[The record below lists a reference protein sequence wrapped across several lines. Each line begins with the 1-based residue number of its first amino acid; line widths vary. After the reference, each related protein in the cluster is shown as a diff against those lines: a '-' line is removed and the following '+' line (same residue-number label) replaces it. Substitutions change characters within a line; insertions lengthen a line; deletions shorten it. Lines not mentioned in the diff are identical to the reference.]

1 MHYVLANLLLC
12 LLLPFRR
19 ARLDLVIAVLVF
31 MAVFTAY
38 YMSGSAD
45 YKGYVTY
52 FLCSQNEFCLKSGEL
67 NFERSYALI
76 SNFFYTFLFREG
88 ASWVIA
94 FYSTVALCI
103 KLPLLQRYSRHFGV
117 ALLCYAMYAWYVHE
131 MTQIRIGLAIAFY
144 WLAVIRL
151 TQKRYVG
158 AAVYFAFTLFFHV
171 STILGIVALLLRPL
185 KTSSRRM
192 LTICGLI
199 TLFGVGISDSP
210 AFLGAILSFGFVDPR
225 LATYSDAIGNIVSST
240 NFLTVYLI
248 ASATMLVMYALI
260 VPHDEETELERLSFR
275 LGCFGLAYYGFL
287 YWIPTVGLRG
297 FEFFLCLLPFT
308 AAGIFRSSKGILPK
322 LLVILLC
329 VLTYWNL
336 VIRNGTRTD
345 FILPGQAQE
354 QWME

>member
-12 LLLPFRR
+12 LFLPVKR
-19 ARLDLVIAVLVF
+19 ARLDLMVAVLVF

-52 FLCSQNEFCLKSGEL
+52 FLCSQNEFCLKSGDL
-67 NFERSYALI
+67 NFERSFALI
-76 SNFFYTFLFREG
+76 SNFFYTFQFREG
-88 ASWVIA
+88 APWVIA

-158 AAVYFAFTLFFHV
+158 AAVYFVLTLFFHV
-171 STILGIVALLLRPL
+171 STILGLVALLLRPL
-185 KTSSRRM
+185 KISALGM
-192 LTICGLI
+192 LTVCGLI
-199 TLFGVGISDSP
+199 TALGVAISDSP
-210 AFLGAILSFGFVDPR
+210 AFLGAILSLGFVDPR

-240 NFLTVYLI
+240 NFMTVYLMTN
-248 ASATMLVMYALI
+248 ATLLVLYPLV
-260 VPHDEETELERLSFR
+260 VPADEETELERIAFR
-275 LGCFGLAYYGFL
+275 LGCFGLVYYGFL

-297 FEFFLCLLPFT
+297 FEFFLCLMPFT
-308 AAGIFRSSKGILPK
+308 AAAVFRSSKGVLLK

-329 VLTYWNL
+329 VVTYWNL

-345 FILPGQAQE
+345 FVLPGQAQE